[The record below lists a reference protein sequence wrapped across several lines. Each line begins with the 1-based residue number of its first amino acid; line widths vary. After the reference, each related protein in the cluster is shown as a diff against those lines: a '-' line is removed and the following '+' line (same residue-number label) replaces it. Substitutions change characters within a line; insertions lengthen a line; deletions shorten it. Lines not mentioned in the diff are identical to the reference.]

1 MTRLTLLASASLLAT
16 LPAWGQSITLGPAP
30 VPTVPVT
37 ARAPGFSDD
46 STAGY
51 PTGSTW
57 LTDDLYTSQIATAG
71 AAGWIRTPNRLLP
84 GDQIGLRLSTVALA
98 AAGTDYAVGNTLTLT
113 GGAVLT
119 VATIAGGGTTGPIGT
134 VTLTNPAYHACYN
147 ATAGGL
153 AQIATSGSGTGA
165 TFTGSFV
172 GPYIYGA
179 RLLTVCYRAG
189 KALDL
194 ANNLIPL
201 TTINFLPG
209 GLIDYASIDAAF
221 PTPNAVTGG
230 RPAIV
235 TLYDQGING
244 ANATNTVGYGCTIG
258 PLRVVRG
265 MRTIA
270 CDGDASQGG
279 PLDSGAPN
287 AITSENLPAAVSV
300 SNQALTLVFV
310 GGVQSLDH
318 KTGLL
323 NVGGNGNPNS
333 GLYNKGYSALPN
345 IGLAN
350 GSTAGAVCPGM
361 PYDRDN
367 VVFGVNGPAG
377 SYCAMNG
384 AVGTPAAS
392 STPTAGTITN
402 GELGY
407 FPDGSGYA
415 YDDYDAAIIV
425 PWTMS
430 AAEIAAADASIQT
443 TFGIQRQVHSV
454 VVVDGDSD
462 TDGHGSPGQ
471 HGWVR
476 MLGEQLAFTRP
487 DVKIV
492 DTAFFGSTMGG
503 AAANGSPGS
512 RLTEQPL
519 NVLPAL
525 DAAYAQG
532 APNAWVVMG
541 PMGNNDFNRGDT
553 VSAVE
558 GYYTHYCTA
567 VHSHHGLCAVT
578 YFSGSLTA
586 GGSGQ
591 ALAQWLAASTASTN
605 ADADLVIQ
613 LTSCPAGSLTCTQ
626 SDGLHPNQP
635 NDGFQAQ
642 SVLRALLPVLH

>member
-1 MTRLTLLASASLLAT
+1 MTRLTLLALAALLAA
-16 LPAWGQSITLGPAP
+16 LPAWGQSLTPGPAP

-37 ARAPGFSDD
+37 ARAPGFADD
-46 STAGY
+46 TTAGY
-51 PTGSTW
+51 PVGSTW
-57 LTDDLYTSQIATAG
+57 LADDLYTSQIATAG

-98 AAGTDYAVGNTLTLT
+98 ATGTGYAIGNSVTVT

-119 VATIAGGGTTGPIGT
+119 VASITGGGSTGPIGT

-153 AQIATSGSGTGA
+153 AQLATSGGGTGA
-165 TFTGSFV
+165 TFTGTFL
-172 GPYIYGA
+172 GPTLYGA
-179 RLLTVCYRAG
+179 RLLTVCY
-189 KALDL
+189 KANKAVDL
-194 ANNLIPL
+194 ANSVVPQ
-201 TTINFLPG
+201 TTIGFAPS
-209 GLIDYASIDAAF
+209 GLIDYATIDSLF
-221 PTPNAVTGG
+221 PTG
-230 RPAIV
+230 RPAVV
-235 TLYDQGING
+235 TLYDQGIGG
-244 ANATNTVGYGCTIG
+244 ANASNSLGYGCTIS

-265 MRTIA
+265 VRTLA

-392 STPTAGTITN
+392 STPTAGTIAN

-415 YDDYDAAIIV
+415 YDDYNAAIIV
-425 PWTMS
+425 PWTMG

-454 VVVDGDSD
+454 VEIDGDSD

-471 HGWVR
+471 HGWAR
-476 MLGEQLAFTRP
+476 MFAEQLALVRP
-487 DVKIV
+487 DIKMV
-492 DTAFFGSTMGG
+492 DAAYFGTTMGG

-519 NVLPAL
+519 NVLPVL
-525 DAAYAQG
+525 DAAYAQS
-532 APNAWVVMG
+532 APNAWVVLG
-541 PMGNNDFNRGDT
+541 PMGNNDFTRGDT
-553 VSAVE
+553 PGQVE
-558 GYYTHYCTA
+558 SYYTQYCTA
-567 VHSHHGLCAVT
+567 VHAHHGLCAVS
-578 YFSGSLTA
+578 YFSASLTA

-591 ALAQWLAASTASTN
+591 TLAAWLAASTATTN

-626 SDGLHPNQP
+626 SDGLHPNQA
-635 NDGFQAQ
+635 NDGFQAA
-642 SVLRALLPVLH
+642 SVLRALAPVLH